1 MKKYIL
7 SFALLFAAGLVS
19 NSVNAMEDT
28 KTEVRSEKDK
38 KERKKRQRKRGKKAK
53 ACEAKSGGQGCCAKK
68 AESKDS

>member
-19 NSVNAMEDT
+19 NSVMAFEDT

-38 KERKKRQRKRGKKAK
+38 KERKKRKRGKKAK
-53 ACEAKSGGQGCCAKK
+53 ACEAKAGGHGCCAKK